1 MKTIVNLINSL
12 KNSMDV
18 ALAKAIDELPNTH
31 FYLVTKN
38 ESAQNC
44 CGDFRE
50 VSVEMICG
58 DLSEA
63 TNFAVNAF
71 KKMGIDYTV
80 KVAKGKVWFVEE
92 ERAGDYYTRSIKIR
106 VISKVEILE
115 ILRG

>member
-1 MKTIVNLINSL
+1 
-12 KNSMDV
+12 
-18 ALAKAIDELPNTH
+18 
-31 FYLVTKN
+31 
-38 ESAQNC
+38 
-44 CGDFRE
+44 
-50 VSVEMICG
+50 MICG